1 MGGFRDFSHSTGGQI
16 QSFENSG
23 EHMDNPANL
32 NVMTEQVYRGENL
45 IIQVHWGESVVKP
58 IGHSPLRNFLH

>member
-1 MGGFRDFSHSTGGQI
+1 MIIDQPPI
-16 QSFENSG
+16 L
-23 EHMDNPANL
+23 NL
-32 NVMTEQVYRGENL
+32 NVVTDQVYRGENL